1 MTLEQDGEQS
11 VFVAPD
17 AVEFLGLL
25 GPEFAAH
32 FAALGFDWERL
43 AGARVLEIGGM
54 GAYEYA
60 SFIAETQTGTYLD
73 HGVRVNRAFSSYAVT
88 GSNYTQRIGDIAGP
102 VFPDLE
108 SLTMKLVPVGAS
120 EAETIEIP
128 FLSTYLGTEPF
139 ADQEE

>member
-17 AVEFLGLL
+17 SVEFLGLL

-32 FAALGFDWERL
+32 FAALGFDWKRL

-73 HGVRVNRAFSSYAVT
+73 HGVRVNRAFSSYA
-88 GSNYTQRIGDIAGP
+88 
-102 VFPDLE
+102 
-108 SLTMKLVPVGAS
+108 
-120 EAETIEIP
+120 
-128 FLSTYLGTEPF
+128 
-139 ADQEE
+139 